1 MLFRWSVCVVF
12 VYFLCLFFEFEQ
24 FLFGYEVGKG
34 QSNAVGMNFLHKV
47 SWKLE
52 ITKWLLLEEF
62 IIFNYRTERVNSVG
76 QIPLSFN
83 LIYCRINKLRWHDSL
98 CNSALSEESR
108 YEKCTYEVFENKQ
121 TRPLF
126 CLKKKLFFFF
136 VKAASIRINPSSI

>member
-1 MLFRWSVCVVF
+1 
-12 VYFLCLFFEFEQ
+12 
-24 FLFGYEVGKG
+24 
-34 QSNAVGMNFLHKV
+34 MNFLHKV
-47 SWKLE
+47 SWKLD

-62 IIFNYRTERVNSVG
+62 IIFNYRAERVNSVE

-136 VKAASIRINPSSI
+136 CKSSFNSDKSIFNLIRFGSQLSASKWNLNKKL